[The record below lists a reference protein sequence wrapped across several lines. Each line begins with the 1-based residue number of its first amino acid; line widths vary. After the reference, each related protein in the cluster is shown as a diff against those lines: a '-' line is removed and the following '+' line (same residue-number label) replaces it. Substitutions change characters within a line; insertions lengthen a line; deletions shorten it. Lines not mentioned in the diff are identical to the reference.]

1 MHRPPASA
9 STEIAPRRSGQLP
22 RDRRAANTNLH
33 AWEAR
38 IRRARHVVR
47 GPLRLRTF
55 QEPTVESLAERIADG
70 ASLALAPDYS
80 GCALDVI
87 RALIRRRA
95 RDLDL
100 IGVPQLGYQADLL
113 IGAGCVRS
121 VEAAAV
127 TLGEHGPTPRFVPAV
142 KDGAIILRDST
153 CPAIHAGLQAAEKG
167 LPFLPLRGVLGS
179 DLVAHRDDWRVI
191 DDPYGHGPL
200 LLVPAIRPDVAL
212 FHAACADRAGNVWIG
227 VRRELMLMA
236 HAARTTL
243 ATVEEVTDD
252 LLADDRLAAG
262 TIPAIY
268 VSAVAKAPRG
278 AWPVG
283 LRRTYPADHEHLGH
297 YAELAASADGFA
309 AYLDR
314 FVLADVAGR

>member
-1 MHRPPASA
+1 LSVLQQ
-9 STEIAPRRSGQLP
+9 STI
-22 RDRRAANTNLH
+22 
-33 AWEAR
+33 
-38 IRRARHVVR
+38 
-47 GPLRLRTF
+47 
-55 QEPTVESLAERIADG
+55 ESLAERIPDG

-80 GCALDVI
+80 GCALAVV
-87 RALIRRRA
+87 RALIRRGA
-95 RDLDL
+95 RELDL
-100 IGVPQLGYQADLL
+100 IGVPQLGFQADLL

-127 TLGEHGPTPRFVPAV
+127 TLDEHGAAARFVAAV
-142 KDGAIILRDST
+142 RDGAIALRDST

-179 DLVAHRDDWRVI
+179 DLVAHRPDWRVI

-212 FHAACADRAGNVWIG
+212 FHVACADRAGNVWIG

-243 ATVEEVTDD
+243 VTVEEVVDD

-262 TIPAIY
+262 TIPALY
-268 VSAVAKAPRG
+268 VSAVVQAPRG

-283 LRRTYPADHEHLGH
+283 LRRTYPPDHEHLSR
-297 YAELAASADGFA
+297 YAELAASAEGFA
-309 AYLDR
+309 SYLDR
-314 FVLADVAGR
+314 FVLADPAAR

>member
-1 MHRPPASA
+1 LSA
-9 STEIAPRRSGQLP
+9 LWQA
-22 RDRRAANTNLH
+22 D
-33 AWEAR
+33 
-38 IRRARHVVR
+38 
-47 GPLRLRTF
+47 
-55 QEPTVESLAERIADG
+55 VERLAERIADG

-80 GCALDVI
+80 GCALAVV
-87 RALIRRRA
+87 RALIRRGA

-100 IGVPQLGYQADLL
+100 IGVPQLGFQADLL

-127 TLGEHGPTPRFVPAV
+127 TLDEHGAAARFVAAV
-142 KDGAIILRDST
+142 KEGRVALRDST

-191 DDPYGHGPL
+191 DDPYGHGPI

-243 ATVEEVTDD
+243 VTVEEVKGD

-262 TIPAIY
+262 TIPALY
-268 VSAVAKAPRG
+268 VSAIAQAPRG

-283 LRRTYPADHEHLGH
+283 LRRTYPPDHEHLSR
-297 YAELAASADGFA
+297 YAELAASAEGFA
-309 AYLDR
+309 RYLDR
-314 FVLADVAGR
+314 FVLAEPAAQ